1 MPDPAN
7 PPAKNEAVVRAT
19 WRMIAARE
27 ALRCARDMAARL
39 AGEMDTAAQMMDE
52 AAQILQPALFAA
64 PDDDE
69 DLDDDE

>member
-1 MPDPAN
+1 
-7 PPAKNEAVVRAT
+7 
-19 WRMIAARE
+19 MIAARE